1 MAPPEGYNPAMMAMM
16 HQMAAQ
22 QISAANVAAI
32 ASANAAAANAAANA
46 ATAALAAA
54 LSNHTPGKGSGA
66 VVHADVGSR
75 SYSKLTQV
83 EVSSMLVSRS
93 PC

>member
-16 HQMAAQ
+16 NQMAAQ
-22 QISAANVAAI
+22 QISAANT
-32 ASANAAAANAAANA
+32 AAATAAANA

-54 LSNHTPGKGSGA
+54 LSNHTLGKGSGA
-66 VVHADVGSR
+66 VVHADVGPR